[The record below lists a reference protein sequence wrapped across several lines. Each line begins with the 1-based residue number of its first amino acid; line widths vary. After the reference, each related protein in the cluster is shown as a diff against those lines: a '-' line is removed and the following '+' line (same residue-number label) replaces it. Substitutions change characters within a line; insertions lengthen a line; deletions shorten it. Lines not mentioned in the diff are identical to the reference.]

1 MAAAM
6 KRFYVA
12 SNRIDAY
19 LLRDRLQHAGITS
32 HVFNEHTQSIV
43 GDIPPDVAMPQ
54 VWLANDADL
63 DEASAVLVAYRGER
77 ERTGQQLCRNC
88 AEENPATF
96 DLCWQCGH
104 SLA

>member
-1 MAAAM
+1 M

-43 GDIPPDVAMPQ
+43 GDVPPDVAAPQ
-54 VWLANDADL
+54 VWLDNDADL
-63 DEASAVLVAYRGER
+63 PEATAVLATYRTER
-77 ERTGQQLCRNC
+77 SRTGTHLCGHC
-88 AEENPATF
+88 GEVNPATF
-96 DLCWQCGH
+96 DLCWKCGG
-104 SLA
+104 SVDTAA